1 MKSLPLRAFHFVNIM
16 ILPEYTVS
24 YANCVIKLTENSTV
38 FEEVLETA
46 ASSFF
51 PCWKSVVET

>member
-1 MKSLPLRAFHFVNIM
+1 MKSLPLRAFYFVNIM
-16 ILPEYTVS
+16 VLPEYTVS
-24 YANCVIKLTENSTV
+24 YAHCVIKMSENLAV

-51 PCWKSVVET
+51 PCWRTVVVT